1 MVLDIVFLLIIIMC
15 VYYGFKKGMLKT
27 IASLATMI
35 VGIWVALYF
44 YRSFIMLL
52 ERIPIINNML
62 TEIKKGIY
70 KILMLKFEESGVTE
84 FFRGLVSQNVINQG
98 NSAVANSVTN
108 IIYSITMM
116 LILLIVVKVGLA
128 LTVKIIGIFEHLP
141 VIKQVNSVLGGCIG
155 LINGVLI
162 CYVVATLMFVVMA
175 NVDVKWL
182 SDNIKESNIAKY
194 FFDTNIIIKAIL
206 K

>member
-70 KILMLKFEESGVTE
+70 KILMLKLEESGVTE

-141 VIKQVNSVLGGCIG
+141 VIKQVNRVLGGCIG